1 MRRRRPKPLLF
12 LAFVVIMG
20 ALMYANDLPVTTSN
34 VGLKTA
40 AGRLKVYYQETPPPM
55 EWAVAAISVRDGEVW
70 VDLTLPDA
78 MAAAFLHVP
87 RKKMLEALKN
97 QCPPKTDKAW
107 TVLLKTQDIEVRGL
121 SPEGKARAA
130 VSCQAALN

>member
-1 MRRRRPKPLLF
+1 MRPRRPQPLLF

-20 ALMYANDLPVTTSN
+20 ALMYAKDVPVPNSN

-40 AGRLKVYYQETPPPM
+40 AGRLKVYYQETPPPKD
-55 EWAVAAISVRDGEVW
+55 WAVAAIASRDGEVW
-70 VDLTLPDA
+70 VDLTVPDA
-78 MAAAFLHVP
+78 MAADFLHVP
-87 RKKMLEALKN
+87 RRKMLDSLRG

-121 SPEGKARAA
+121 SPEGKALAA
-130 VSCQAALN
+130 VSCRAAQP